1 MALVDCLQI
10 NLCLKEIYKIRNL
23 MDLVDKYGT
32 MGVIT
37 KENTLEANIMDE
49 APILMA
55 IAEYF

>member
-1 MALVDCLQI
+1 
-10 NLCLKEIYKIRNL
+10 